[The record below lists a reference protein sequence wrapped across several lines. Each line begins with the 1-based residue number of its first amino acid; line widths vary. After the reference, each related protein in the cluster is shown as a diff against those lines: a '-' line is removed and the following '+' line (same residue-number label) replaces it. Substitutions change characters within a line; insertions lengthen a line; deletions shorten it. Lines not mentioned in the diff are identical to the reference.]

1 MNKKNKD
8 AKKKMDQLLPQA
20 ETLLQEIED
29 NAELWIKDADPL
41 LQKLR
46 SLSSDQQ
53 EIFLLSLLK
62 KKNEQLP
69 LLLEALCGKEEGL
82 DLALAASLGQWRSPH
97 AADILKRM
105 AAANPSK
112 VLFKTIR
119 KSIFRLQ
126 SMGIPVKEISDSSK
140 AVFHPARIAPSEGF
154 LSPIDPFGNR
164 FIMLFKPQIPQGVA
178 LFSAL
183 ISDMDGIIDF
193 KALET
198 SRKNADEYLS
208 AFQKE
213 GSFKLVEA
221 DPDYCLGLITESYE
235 FGQKIGKTPP
245 ADFLQLRPLMG
256 SSPPLPLRP
265 LIYQHLIDEEIKSRP
280 DLLERSASLFQAP
293 FFEDWI
299 LKKEESQKYFNL
311 SKEANASR
319 LVLAPYQ
326 KEGRLLDIYRQA
338 VHELFDESKRMLYW
352 RRLEEMAY
360 YLWKAGQEN
369 EARMSLAAALAL
381 REKSRLLSPNPFL
394 LELVKRSLSDLVQEE
409 EDEKKRKEEELIVKP

>member
-1 MNKKNKD
+1 MNKKNKA
-8 AKKKMDQLLPQA
+8 AKKKMDRLSPQA
-20 ETLLQEIED
+20 ETLLQETED

-53 EIFLLSLLK
+53 EVFLLSLLK

-105 AAANPSK
+105 AAAHPSK
-112 VLFKTIR
+112 ALFKTIR

-140 AVFHPARIAPSEGF
+140 TVFHPTRLAPSEGF

-178 LFSAL
+178 LFNTL
-183 ISDMDGIIDF
+183 ISDIDGIIGF

-213 GSFKLVEA
+213 DSFKLVEA

-235 FGQKIGKTPP
+235 LCKKIGKTPP

-265 LIYQHLIDEEIKSRP
+265 LIYQHLIEEEIQSRP

-293 FFEDWI
+293 FFKDWF
-299 LKKEESQKYFNL
+299 LKKEESQKYLDLF
-311 SKEANASR
+311 KEANTSR
-319 LVLAPYQ
+319 LVLTPYQ

-338 VHELFDESKRMLYW
+338 VHELFDESKRMLYR

-381 REKSRLLSPNPFL
+381 QEESRLLSPNPFL
-394 LELVKRSLSDLVQEE
+394 LELVKRSLSDRMKEE
-409 EDEKKRKEEELIVKP
+409 EEEKKKKIEELIVNP

>member
-1 MNKKNKD
+1 MNKKNK
-8 AKKKMDQLLPQA
+8 AVKKKMDPLFPQA
-20 ETLLQEIED
+20 ETLLQETED

-46 SLSSDQQ
+46 SLSSNQQ
-53 EIFLLSLLK
+53 EIFFLSFIK
-62 KKNEQLP
+62 KNNEQLP

-112 VLFKTIR
+112 ALFKTIR

-126 SMGIPVKEISDSSK
+126 SMGISVKEISDRSQ
-140 AVFHPARIAPSEGF
+140 AVFHPTRLAPSEGF

-178 LFSAL
+178 LFNTL

-193 KALET
+193 NAIET

-208 AFQKE
+208 AFQQE
-213 GSFKLVEA
+213 YSFKLVEA
-221 DPDYCLGLITESYE
+221 GPDYCLRLIAESYE
-235 FGQKIGKTPP
+235 LGQKIGKTPP
-245 ADFLQLRPLMG
+245 ADFLKLRPLMG
-256 SSPPLPLRP
+256 SSPPFPLRP
-265 LIYQHLIDEEIKSRP
+265 FIYKHLIEEEIKSRP
-280 DLLERSASLFQAP
+280 DLLDQSVSLFQTP
-293 FFEDWI
+293 FFEDWF
-299 LKKEESQKYFNL
+299 LKKEECQKYLDHF
-311 SKEANASR
+311 KEANASR
-319 LVLAPYQ
+319 LVLTPYQ

-338 VHELFDESKRMLYW
+338 VHEIFDESKRMIYR

-381 REKSRLLSPNPFL
+381 REESRLLSPNPFL
-394 LELVKRSLSDLVQEE
+394 LELVKRSLNDLMKEE
-409 EDEKKRKEEELIVKP
+409 EEEKKRKEEELIIKP